1 MKGDGTVG
9 GDALAKTKKWRER
22 QGRLWLRF
30 NAEHR
35 SFEESKGQRET
46 VAGWPVQ
53 LPRALLGGRWVDG
66 VPPGLEA
73 NQVDEGS
80 ARPRF

>member
-9 GDALAKTKKWRER
+9 GDALAKTKKVARKA
-22 QGRLWLRF
+22 GRLWLRF

-46 VAGWPVQ
+46 VA
-53 LPRALLGGRWVDG
+53 
-66 VPPGLEA
+66 
-73 NQVDEGS
+73 
-80 ARPRF
+80 